1 MSYWPLLGIAV
12 VVIGLPLRANPV
24 LVVTA
29 AALVTGL
36 AARLSPLALL
46 EMIGA
51 GFLKNRYLLL
61 FALTLPVIGVLERRG
76 LKEHAQQWIIGI
88 RRATASRILL
98 AYLLLRQVAAAFGL
112 TSLGGHA
119 QAVRPLIAPMTEAAA
134 EKVHGPLPAATR
146 ERLAAL
152 AAGTD
157 NIGVFFGE
165 DIFFAFG
172 AVLLINGFFRDAG
185 ITLEP
190 MHIALWGIPT
200 ALAALVIH
208 GLRLWRLERWLAREA
223 ERPGQGPQRDDED
236 GDQQAVAERGAG
248 NRCSVDC
255 GGAGCCGRCS
265 ASGCCCCCCCAA
277 GRLRAPREPH
287 AAAAG

>member
-29 AALVTGL
+29 AALVTGV
-36 AARLSPLALL
+36 AARISPVALL

-61 FALTLPVIGVLERRG
+61 FALTLPVIGLLERRG
-76 LKEHAQQWIIGI
+76 LKEHAQQWIFRI

-98 AYLLLRQVAAAFGL
+98 AYLVLRQVAAAFGL

-134 EKVHGPLPAATR
+134 HKVHGPLPLATR

-152 AAGTD
+152 AAATD
-157 NIGVFFGE
+157 NVGVFFGE
-165 DIFFAFG
+165 DIFIAFG
-172 AVLLINGFFRDAG
+172 AVLLIGGFFREAG
-185 ITLEP
+185 IELEP
-190 MHIALWGIPT
+190 LHIALWGIPT
-200 ALAALVIH
+200 ALAAFLIH
-208 GLRLWRLERWLAREA
+208 GARLWRLERRLARE
-223 ERPGQGPQRDDED
+223 
-236 GDQQAVAERGAG
+236 V
-248 NRCSVDC
+248 
-255 GGAGCCGRCS
+255 
-265 ASGCCCCCCCAA
+265 
-277 GRLRAPREPH
+277 
-287 AAAAG
+287 AAAAPEPAPEPRS